1 MGEGLRRTP
10 EQIIRKLRQ
19 AEVLSS
25 QGMSVEKICRELGV
39 SDATYYKWRRQYG
52 GMGIDQA
59 RRLKELE
66 AENARLKR
74 VVADLSL
81 DKQILK
87 DAAFF
92 THLWGEESY
101 IALHPMDGCKVETS
115 KR

>member
-1 MGEGLRRTP
+1 MSKLRHKP

-19 AEVLSS
+19 AEVLSG
-25 QGMSVEKICRELGV
+25 QGKSVGEVCRELGV
-39 SDATYYKWRRQYG
+39 SDATYYKWRKEYG
-52 GMGIDQA
+52 GMSISHA

-87 DAAFF
+87 DAAEGNF
-92 THLWGEESY
+92 
-101 IALHPMDGCKVETS
+101 
-115 KR
+115 

>member
-1 MGEGLRRTP
+1 MGKGLRRTP

-25 QGMSVEKICRELGV
+25 QGVGIGKICKELGV
-39 SDATYYKWRRQYG
+39 SDATYYKWRKEYG
-52 GMGIDQA
+52 GMGVDQA

-66 AENARLKR
+66 SENARLKR

-87 DAAFF
+87 DAAEGNF
-92 THLWGEESY
+92 
-101 IALHPMDGCKVETS
+101 
-115 KR
+115 